1 MNGIV
6 FRDTVRSNLR
16 TTLYWSIGMG
26 ILGFYIVVIASSSE
40 ILEGY
45 ANLMASLP
53 PAMLSIIG
61 ISDVTLFT
69 SVEGFVGGVLA
80 NYGMLFFAVYAV
92 MAGLNITTNEEDD
105 GILDVL
111 LSLPISRSQVIIE
124 KVLALAVLSFLLVG
138 VSALSPVIGAI
149 LLGTE
154 ADILKIALSILNVY
168 PGILLIITVTCLIGV
183 IAKRKITIVG
193 LSTTFVMVNYFVNF
207 LGDAAS
213 ESFAATLQQFSFF
226 YHTNGT
232 FVILDTYNPLGTISM
247 IIITVL
253 CVGFS
258 VMMFNRRDVGL

>member
-154 ADILKIALSILNVY
+154 ADILKIA
-168 PGILLIITVTCLIGV
+168 
-183 IAKRKITIVG
+183 
-193 LSTTFVMVNYFVNF
+193 
-207 LGDAAS
+207 
-213 ESFAATLQQFSFF
+213 
-226 YHTNGT
+226 
-232 FVILDTYNPLGTISM
+232 
-247 IIITVL
+247 
-253 CVGFS
+253 
-258 VMMFNRRDVGL
+258 